1 MKIWHI
7 SDTHRDNNLL
17 KIPECDM
24 VIHSGDATNPKD
36 GVKSLIEMREFIEWF
51 SSLDIKYKIFVAGNH
66 DICVERRLILPSE
79 MDFIYLEN
87 TTIEIEGIRI
97 FGSPYTPSFGNGWAF
112 NKSRS
117 SLSSF
122 WSSIIPDDTDILV
135 THGPPKGILD
145 LAYKDINNIE
155 NCGDKALLN
164 RIKEID
170 PILSLFG
177 HIHNNG
183 ENINQGVRTIAGLNT
198 VFSNGSVVEDGR
210 FGRLSSNG
218 NILEI

>member
-7 SDTHRDNNLL
+7 SDTHREHSFLE
-17 KIPECDM
+17 IPECDM
-24 VIHSGDATNPKD
+24 VIHSGDATNPRD
-36 GVKSLIEMREFIEWF
+36 SIKSLIEMREFVEWF
-51 SSLDIKYKIFVAGNH
+51 SKLDIKYKIFVAGNH
-66 DICVERRLILPSE
+66 DVCVERRLILPSE

-122 WSSIIPDDTDILV
+122 WNSIIPDDTDIIV

-164 RIKEID
+164 RIKEIN

-183 ENINQGVRTIAGLNT
+183 ENINQGVRTIAGYDT

>member
-7 SDTHRDNNLL
+7 SDTHRDHNLL

-24 VIHSGDATNPKD
+24 VIHSGDATNPRD
-36 GVKSLIEMREFIEWF
+36 SIKSLIEMREFVEWF

-122 WSSIIPDDTDILV
+122 WNSIIPDDTDILV

-145 LAYKDINNIE
+145 LAYKDSNNIE

-164 RIKEID
+164 RIKEIN

-183 ENINQGVRTIAGLNT
+183 ENINQGVRTIAGYDT

>member
-7 SDTHRDNNLL
+7 SDTHREHSFLE
-17 KIPECDM
+17 IPECDM
-24 VIHSGDATNPKD
+24 VIHSGDATNPRD
-36 GVKSLIEMREFIEWF
+36 SIKSLIEMREFVEWF
-51 SSLDIKYKIFVAGNH
+51 SKLDIKYKIFVAGNH
-66 DICVERRLILPSE
+66 DVCIERGLILPSE

-122 WSSIIPDDTDILV
+122 WNSIIPDDTDIIV

-164 RIKEID
+164 RIKEIN

-183 ENINQGVRTIAGLNT
+183 ENINQGVRTIAGYDT